1 MGFISITHNSI
12 EKSLNTLFGS
22 KEQKTG
28 SPKKEDHF
36 EQNHKNIQIN
46 KNGFNSS
53 VSIET

>member
-1 MGFISITHNSI
+1 VGFISITHNSI